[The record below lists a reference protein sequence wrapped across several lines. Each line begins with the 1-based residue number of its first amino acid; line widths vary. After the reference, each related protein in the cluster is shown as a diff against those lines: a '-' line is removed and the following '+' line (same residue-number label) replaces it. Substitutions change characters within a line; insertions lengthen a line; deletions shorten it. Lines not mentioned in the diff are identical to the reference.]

1 MRSPSFNKSSL
12 ARFVGVAACLLAL
25 AGAASAAGGKK
36 VLGKLGQALRD
47 VGIHSRMTGG
57 SHVYYRTKQFE
68 YLVVN
73 PTRSAVWTSVVLQNG
88 SKGYIPSDA
97 VAVLP
102 YNVLQSAPKR
112 SSRENLLASR
122 SDSYVPPGAPGD
134 VAGLAT
140 QYIGTPYKWGG
151 QDLQSGIDCSGF
163 VKKMFGD
170 IGVNLPRTAAEQETV
185 GEPITRLEDLQR
197 GDRLY
202 FWEAKRGKIGHT
214 GIYLGNGY
222 FVHSSSGKGGVA
234 TSALT
239 RSWIKILVAAR
250 R

>member
-1 MRSPSFNKSSL
+1 MRSSSFYQSTP
-12 ARFVGVAACLLAL
+12 ARLICVAACVLAL
-25 AGAASAAGGKK
+25 AGAASASSGKK

-47 VGIHSRMTGG
+47 VGIHSRMSDG

-73 PTRSAVWTSVVLQNG
+73 PTREAEWTSVVLQNG
-88 SKGYIPSDA
+88 SKGYIPTDA

-102 YNVLQSAPKR
+102 YNVLQNAPAR
-112 SSRENLLASR
+112 ESRDDSLASR
-122 SDSYVPPGAPGD
+122 GGNYLPPGPSGD

-151 QDLQSGIDCSGF
+151 DDLGAGIDCSGF
-163 VKKMFGD
+163 VKKMFGS
-170 IGVNLPRTAAEQETV
+170 IGVDLPRTAAEQALV
-185 GEPITRLEDLQR
+185 GEPITRLEYLQR

-222 FVHSSSGKGGVA
+222 FVHSSHGKGGVA

>member
-1 MRSPSFNKSSL
+1 MRSSVFPRL
-12 ARFVGVAACLLAL
+12 PAARLIGVALCLVAIV
-25 AGAASAAGGKK
+25 GTASASGGKR

-47 VGIHSRMTGG
+47 VGIHSRMNDG

-73 PTRSAVWTSVVLQNG
+73 PTRSAEWTSVVLQNG
-88 SKGYIPSDA
+88 SKGYIPTDA

-102 YNVLQSAPKR
+102 YNVLQNAPQR
-112 SSRENLLASR
+112 SSRSNDLASR
-122 SDSYVPPGAPGD
+122 GSNYLPPGLPGD

-151 QDLQSGIDCSGF
+151 EDLGSGIDCSGF
-163 VKKMFGD
+163 VKKMFGE
-170 IGVNLPRTAAEQETV
+170 IGVNLPRTAAEQALV

-202 FWEAKRGKIGHT
+202 FWEAKRSKIGHT

-234 TSALT
+234 TSPLT
-239 RSWIKILVAAR
+239 RGWVKILVAAR

>member
-1 MRSPSFNKSSL
+1 MRSSSL
-12 ARFVGVAACLLAL
+12 FQSSYVRLVGAAVCLLAL
-25 AGAASAAGGKK
+25 AGAASAASGKK

-47 VGIHSRMTGG
+47 VGIHSRMADG
-57 SHVYYRTKQFE
+57 SRVYYRTKQFE

-73 PTRSAVWTSVVLQNG
+73 PTRSADWTSVVLQNG
-88 SKGYIPSDA
+88 SKGYIPTDA

-102 YNVLQSAPKR
+102 YNVLQNAPQR
-112 SSRENLLASR
+112 ASRENNLASR
-122 SDSYVPPGAPGD
+122 SNSYVPPGAPGD

-151 QDLQSGIDCSGF
+151 QDLQDGIDCSGF
-163 VKKMFGD
+163 VKKMFGA
-170 IGVNLPRTAAEQETV
+170 IGVDLPRTAAEQVNYGT
-185 GEPITRLEDLQR
+185 PISRLEDLQR

-202 FWEAKRGKIGHT
+202 FWESKRGKIGHT

-222 FVHSSSGKGGVA
+222 FVHSSHGKGGVA